1 MELMPTRHWSVG
13 RHIRRKHTGIGEP
26 ISINTHQTRTQMNI
40 SSGWSNPASSNP
52 SQFNLK
58 TNNSQRKGSRQH
70 YNDDYFSIDND
81 TGSLHQ
87 VWHPNTIT
95 NHFVGQNG
103 INEDRDSPSLVPKKR
118 GIVDDQILENLQQMF
133 EIKRILAQNQCT
145 PGGVPMSIGNVPQQS
160 ISGKQISCE
169 SFASYLIC
177 KDLIDNNRNVGFRGY
192 LCTNCFSYWAD
203 LVCNNKEEGMKS
215 LLLEKPSN
223 HKCDAKKSQEI
234 NTLDCQDIEAKKE
247 QACKGLS
254 DLVTLMIAGT
264 VLFGQ
269 KTVYLNIEE
278 LNSESPQTTLPFYR
292 PQHWL
297 NPFDKRHKELVMDAR
312 KRIEEQDERKE
323 QQQPHTW
330 IKEEDCISLGDINEL
345 KAGHW
350 AYRAIKEKGED
361 KEGIVMDDNALIDFV
376 RTARANFGTF
386 RVQMEDDRSTRYFFM
401 YFNIVW
407 K

>member
-1 MELMPTRHWSVG
+1 
-13 RHIRRKHTGIGEP
+13 
-26 ISINTHQTRTQMNI
+26 
-40 SSGWSNPASSNP
+40 
-52 SQFNLK
+52 
-58 TNNSQRKGSRQH
+58 
-70 YNDDYFSIDND
+70 
-81 TGSLHQ
+81 
-87 VWHPNTIT
+87 
-95 NHFVGQNG
+95 
-103 INEDRDSPSLVPKKR
+103 
-118 GIVDDQILENLQQMF
+118 
-133 EIKRILAQNQCT
+133 
-145 PGGVPMSIGNVPQQS
+145 
-160 ISGKQISCE
+160 
-169 SFASYLIC
+169 
-177 KDLIDNNRNVGFRGY
+177 
-192 LCTNCFSYWAD
+192 
-203 LVCNNKEEGMKS
+203 
-215 LLLEKPSN
+215 
-223 HKCDAKKSQEI
+223 
-234 NTLDCQDIEAKKE
+234 
-247 QACKGLS
+247 
-254 DLVTLMIAGT
+254 MIAGT

-376 RTARANFGTF
+376 RTAMANFGTF